1 MRWTPTIKG
10 HDLCRLSANHAIER
24 RIKSAL
30 AERTIKRRALA
41 KGDDLHRRT
50 ADLAWVA
57 CASVN
62 EQLLEEVA
70 RRAIRREKVTQRGA
84 TTRDCV
90 GKNALHLVGEL
101 RIALP
106 CQFSRGAA
114 RLAAFCA
121 Q

>member
-10 HDLCRLSANHAIER
+10 RDLSRLSANNPIER
-24 RIKSAL
+24 RTKSAL
-30 AERTIKRRALA
+30 ADRTIKRRALP

-57 CASVN
+57 GASVH

-84 TTRDCV
+84 ATRDCV
-90 GKNALHLVGEL
+90 GKNALHLVGKL

-106 CQFSRGAA
+106 
-114 RLAAFCA
+114 
-121 Q
+121 